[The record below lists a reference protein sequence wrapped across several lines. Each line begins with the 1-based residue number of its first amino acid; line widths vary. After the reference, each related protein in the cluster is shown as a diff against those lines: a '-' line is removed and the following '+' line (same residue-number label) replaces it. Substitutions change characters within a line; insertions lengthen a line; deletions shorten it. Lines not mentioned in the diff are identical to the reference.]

1 MKLISAF
8 VLAASVAALSTPAM
22 AQQFAKPEDAIKY
35 RQSAFSVMGTHM
47 GRLGA
52 MANGKIPY
60 DAKAAAES
68 ANVLDTLAKLPFA
81 AFGHGTETGGNTKAL
96 PEIWKD
102 GAKFKDASEKMAA
115 AASKLN
121 AAVKASGLDGLKAEF
136 GSTGGTCKGCH
147 DNFKAK

>member
-1 MKLISAF
+1 MKAISTF
-8 VLAASVAALSTPAM
+8 VLATLVAAAATPVM

-35 RQSAFSVMGTHM
+35 RQSVFTVMGTHM

-52 MANGKIPY
+52 MANGKAPF

-68 ANVLDTLAKLPFA
+68 ANVIETLSKLPFA
-81 AFGHGTETGGNTKAL
+81 AFGPGTDAGGNTKAL

-102 GAKFKDASEKMAA
+102 GAKFKDAADKMAGA
-115 AASKLN
+115 TAKLN
-121 AAVKASGLDGLKAEF
+121 AAVKASGADGLKAEF
-136 GSTGGTCKGCH
+136 GNTGGTCKGCH